1 MVQEKLLLHKLAI
14 NHGLPRPGKAK
25 NGTRSQEW
33 AAFCALDCEP
43 VDGAISILIFMIF
56 DSSAF
61 NELSNHAT
69 SQPIRELDSW

>member
-43 VDGAISILIFMIF
+43 VDGAMSILISIVFGNDCEAEAYSI
-56 DSSAF
+56 
-61 NELSNHAT
+61 
-69 SQPIRELDSW
+69 